1 MSYDY
6 SSLATTGASLITKFG
21 RNVTLKHVTEGS
33 YNFSTGAV
41 TGDSV
46 SSETVKAVFTNFN
59 DGQIDG
65 SIIQRG
71 DRLVFVSKDVTSKP
85 KMNDVIG
92 GFKIVGVETIQPAN
106 DVLLYKLQVRK

>member
-6 SSLATTGASLITKFG
+6 SSLATTGASLISKFG
-21 RNVTLKHVTEGS
+21 RDVTLKHVTEGS
-33 YNFSTGAV
+33 YDFSTGGV
-41 TGDSV
+41 SGDSV
-46 SSETVKAVFTNFN
+46 TSETVKAVFTNYN

-65 SIIQRG
+65 SIVQRG
-71 DRLVFVSKDVTSKP
+71 DRLVLVSNDVTSEP
-85 KMNDVIG
+85 KTNDIIG